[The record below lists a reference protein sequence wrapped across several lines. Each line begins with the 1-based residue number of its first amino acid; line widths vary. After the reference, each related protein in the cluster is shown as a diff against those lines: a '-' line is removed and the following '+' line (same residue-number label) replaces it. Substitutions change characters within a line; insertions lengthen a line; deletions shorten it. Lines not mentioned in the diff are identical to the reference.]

1 MFTCCGALVALAGTC
16 PAVEFERP
24 LSTGGCL
31 TPVVRPVDDCCSPS
45 PSGGHGLV
53 GTLIHPANERM
64 HARARARLPARSPT
78 CPSARLHAHMHARTL
93 VSARLLNFTW
103 QTSCYTCPALPRCA
117 RKLFSRL
124 FTSVKTWLQV
134 RGVGRV
140 RVRDA
145 RTHARTAHACSN
157 ASWQQLQTKYACA
170 CARVCGRTSELA
182 YADPTMHVSAR
193 ALSTAADQQMR
204 VYVRVRL
211 SAHQQ

>member
-1 MFTCCGALVALAGTC
+1 MNACMRVRVHA
-16 PAVEFERP
+16 
-24 LSTGGCL
+24 CL
-31 TPVVRPVDDCCSPS
+31 
-45 PSGGHGLV
+45 
-53 GTLIHPANERM
+53 
-64 HARARARLPARSPT
+64 HAHLH
-78 CPSARLHAHMHARTL
+78 ARLHACTHIRTHARTL

-117 RKLFSRL
+117 RKVFSRL

-204 VYVRVRL
+204 VYARVRL
-211 SAHQQ
+211 LVHQQ